1 LKVDAVLNKVA
12 DGRPVGVEENVLNIC
27 LLDRFSIACFGS
39 NSICER
45 HRGAIN
51 HFRSWRKPCSP
62 VCLADMQQLEQAM
75 GALQLNVGRP
85 VVLNGLKSASHL
97 NGSQGRLQQWDAAAE
112 RWQVFLITGPDKG
125 KKKGVKAENLSP
137 VVEDAVPLAI
147 NGVSELTE
155 SGTVAYAEAMLQQ
168 VGKTDGQ
175 DSFAMDTWLK
185 LPGMGETFVRFVAD
199 DGPQGHLFYKFLNQ
213 HQATIEFSCS
223 KWHSE
228 IIRFEVTDVLV
239 MCEVKEA
246 WPFCFLCKK
255 FLLPPE
261 DHRNSKAHRKMQ
273 SQIAYN
279 SAAYMRSW
287 ADMKVQNRCVYSLQP
302 DI

>member
-1 LKVDAVLNKVA
+1 
-12 DGRPVGVEENVLNIC
+12 
-27 LLDRFSIACFGS
+27 
-39 NSICER
+39 
-45 HRGAIN
+45 
-51 HFRSWRKPCSP
+51 
-62 VCLADMQQLEQAM
+62 M
-75 GALQLNVGRP
+75 GALQLDVGRLA
-85 VVLNGLKSASHL
+85 VLNDLKSAMHL

-112 RWQVFLITGPDKG
+112 RWQVFLISGPDNGNMKS
-125 KKKGVKAENLSP
+125 VKAESLAL
-137 VVEDAVPLAI
+137 VADDAAPLAI
-147 NGVSELTE
+147 DGASELVE
-155 SGTVAYAEAMLQQ
+155 SGYVAYAEAMLQH
-168 VGKTDGQ
+168 VGKTEGQ
-175 DSFAMDTWLK
+175 DSFAMNIWLK
-185 LPGMGETFVRFVAD
+185 LPGMGETFVPFVAD

-239 MCEVKEA
+239 NCEVKEA

-261 DHRNSKAHRKMQ
+261 DHRNSKKHRKMQ
-273 SQIAYN
+273 SQIPYN

-302 DI
+302 DS

>member
-1 LKVDAVLNKVA
+1 
-12 DGRPVGVEENVLNIC
+12 
-27 LLDRFSIACFGS
+27 
-39 NSICER
+39 
-45 HRGAIN
+45 
-51 HFRSWRKPCSP
+51 
-62 VCLADMQQLEQAM
+62 M
-75 GALQLNVGRP
+75 GALQLNAGRP

-112 RWQVFLITGPDKG
+112 RWLVFLITGPDKG

-155 SGTVAYAEAMLQQ
+155 SGIVAYAEAMLQQ

-185 LPGMGETFVRFVAD
+185 LPGMGEAFVRYVAD
-199 DGPQGHLFYKFLNQ
+199 DGPQGHLFYKLLNQ
-213 HQATIEFSCS
+213 HQATIEFFCS

-246 WPFCFLCKK
+246 WPFCFLCMK

-261 DHRNSKAHRKMQ
+261 DHRNTRRTIKLQ

-287 ADMKVQNRCVYSLQP
+287 ADMKLQNRLVYSLQP
-302 DI
+302 DT